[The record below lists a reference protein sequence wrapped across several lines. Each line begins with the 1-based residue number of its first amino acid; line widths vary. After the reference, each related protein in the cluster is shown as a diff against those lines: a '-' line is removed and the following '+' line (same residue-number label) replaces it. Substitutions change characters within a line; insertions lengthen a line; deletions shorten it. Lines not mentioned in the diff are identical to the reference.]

1 MSDIKLRAARQ
12 LIAEEQTAAARR
24 LLETMPTNETARG
37 WLARLNE
44 MAADEP
50 AHTHTEGPVSGWEY
64 LEVFVK
70 ASERQQADA
79 RIVLAGQT
87 FTTVEHFYT
96 RKLNELGAQGWEL
109 LSEELQGGDFYR
121 LLFKR
126 RAIGNSRA

>member
-24 LLETMPTNETARG
+24 ILETMPSNETARG
-37 WLARLNE
+37 WLARLKE
-44 MAADEP
+44 MTVDEP
-50 AHTHTEGPVSGWEY
+50 EPAAALAGAWEY

-79 RIVLAGQT
+79 RVVLAGQT

-126 RAIGNSRA
+126 RAAGARD

>member
-50 AHTHTEGPVSGWEY
+50 AHTEGPVGGWEY

-126 RAIGNSRA
+126 RATGNSRA

>member
-24 LLETMPTNETARG
+24 LLETMPANETARG

-44 MAADEP
+44 LAADEP
-50 AHTHTEGPVSGWEY
+50 APREGPAGGWEY

-79 RIVLAGQT
+79 RVVLAGQT

-126 RAIGNSRA
+126 RAGNSRA

>member
-50 AHTHTEGPVSGWEY
+50 AHAVGPVSGWEY

-126 RAIGNSRA
+126 PATGNSRA